1 MDAVVGVAA
10 TVGVETGTDEDGGGG
25 TGTGGGAGAGVV
37 GGDGGGIGV
46 ACAFAPDV
54 AVVVELAA
62 PVSPKIGS
70 RVNPPSDIGTK
81 RMCVPAGTDP
91 PPC

>member
-1 MDAVVGVAA
+1 MGAVVGVAA

-25 TGTGGGAGAGVV
+25 AGTGGGAGAGVV
-37 GGDGGGIGV
+37 GGIEV

-70 RVNPPSDIGTK
+70 RVNPPSDVGTK
-81 RMCVPAGTDP
+81 RMRVPAGTDP

>member
-25 TGTGGGAGAGVV
+25 TGTGGGAGAGV
-37 GGDGGGIGV
+37 GGDGGGIEV